1 MDLFC
6 PHCTRRVT
14 VPDDQAGKVMSCP
27 LCTKQFMAPA
37 LAPPAVAPKPP
48 APPST
53 SGVSSPPAETYGVG
67 APPAPPLMQPA
78 AAPAPTSGSSQPA
91 QAPFVAPPPPPPPGD
106 YTRSLVFCL
115 NDTWLVFVPPACV
128 LLIFVLTFFTWH
140 ATETT
145 TAANFW
151 ALFWSQQL
159 GHFIAYFVLMVFC
172 FPLVV
177 VALVFDQ
184 GWVLAPPQL
193 APLLTFKYLIIG
205 LLLGIAL
212 LLLCYDYVDGNFLQ
226 KGNPIAVPMKIAIR
240 LHFVA
245 VLASF
250 LMFWLHWR
258 KKSNLPL
265 PKCEVR
271 W

>member
-1 MDLFC
+1 M
-6 PHCTRRVT
+6 
-14 VPDDQAGKVMSCP
+14 
-27 LCTKQFMAPA
+27 
-37 LAPPAVAPKPP
+37 PAVHEAIHGAVTGPAGGRAEAAEHAPGIEP
-48 APPST
+48 T
-53 SGVSSPPAETYGVG
+53 RGNVRHGRG
-67 APPAPPLMQPA
+67 AGA
-78 AAPAPTSGSSQPA
+78 AAHAAGRRAKACFRAKPARAGAFFPTAASSSA
-91 QAPFVAPPPPPPPGD
+91 RRLLALG
-106 YTRSLVFCL
+106 RLSL
-115 NDTWLVFVPPACV
+115 NDTWLAFVPPACV
-128 LLIFVLTFFTWH
+128 LLIFVLSFFTWH

-177 VALVFDQ
+177 VAVVVDQ

-205 LLLGIAL
+205 LLLSIAF
-212 LLLCYDYVDGNFLQ
+212 LLLCYDYMDGNFLQ

-240 LHFVA
+240 LHFLA

>member
-14 VPDDQAGKVMSCP
+14 VPDDKAGKVMSCP
-27 LCTKQFMAPA
+27 LCTKQFMAPS

-48 APPST
+48 STPPA
-53 SGVSSPPAETYGVG
+53 SSPPAETYGMG
-67 APPAPPLMQPA
+67 AAPAPPLMQPA
-78 AAPAPTSGSSQPA
+78 AAPKPASAPSQPA
-91 QAPFVAPPPPPPPGD
+91 PAPFSPPPPPAPPGD
-106 YTRSLVFCL
+106 YSRSVVFHL
-115 NDTWLVFVPPACV
+115 NDTWLAFVPPACV
-128 LLIFVLTFFTWH
+128 LLIFVLSFFTWH

-159 GHFIAYFVLMVFC
+159 GHFIAYFILMFLC
-172 FPLVV
+172 FPLVF
-177 VALVFDQ
+177 VALIFDQ
-184 GWVLAPPQL
+184 GWIVASPQL
-193 APLLTFKYLIIG
+193 APILTFKNLIIG
-205 LLLGIAL
+205 LLLSIAF
-212 LLLCYDYVDGNFLQ
+212 LLLCYDYADGNFIQ
-226 KGNPIAVPMKIAIR
+226 KSNPIAVPMKIAIR

-245 VLASF
+245 LLASF